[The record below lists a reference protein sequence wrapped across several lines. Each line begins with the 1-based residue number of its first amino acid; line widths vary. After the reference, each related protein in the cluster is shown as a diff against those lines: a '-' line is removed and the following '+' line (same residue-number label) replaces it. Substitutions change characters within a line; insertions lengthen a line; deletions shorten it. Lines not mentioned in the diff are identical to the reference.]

1 MPNFFVNLPFQNE
14 RSETIKVLLEPL
26 SEYFFVLPGQ
36 RVVIHSI
43 CDDNTTHDNF
53 IVAPSDK
60 FLTIYAP
67 GEIAG
72 FVDCY
77 MTCDGVRLIPDG
89 N

>member
-1 MPNFFVNLPFQNE
+1 MPNLHLRLPLQNE
-14 RSETIKVLLEPL
+14 RAEPFKILLEPL
-26 SEYFFVLPGQ
+26 SEYFIVQAGQ
-36 RVVIHSI
+36 RVEVHAI
-43 CDDNTTHDNF
+43 CDDATTNTTF
-53 IVAPSDK
+53 TVAPNES

-77 MTCDGVRLIPDG
+77 MTRDGVRLAPDG

>member
-1 MPNFFVNLPFQNE
+1 MPELFVKLPFQNE
-14 RSETIKVLLEPL
+14 CSKPVKVLLEPL
-26 SEYFFVLPGQ
+26 SEYFIIQPGES
-36 RVVIHSI
+36 VEVHAI
-43 CDDNTTHDNF
+43 CDDNTYNVTF
-53 IVAPSDK
+53 TVATNDS

-77 MTCDGVRLIPDG
+77 MTRDGVRLAPDG